1 MRITLIALLVIAILG
16 FVLYGRLGDKAADIA
31 ITVEEEP
38 VAAIASPL
46 PEYLMFDRSVS
57 KGDFIRTEDLKWANF
72 DPEKTSIPSYAMLR
86 TGQQLEDFDGALVM
100 NDADRGDFVNRRMFL
115 LPQESRFLASVL
127 EPGKRAIS
135 IEIGAV
141 TGNSGLVQPGDRVD
155 LILFTDLNDDVRA
168 DGKSGFIAK
177 TILEDMR
184 VIAIDRKIAYL
195 IPEEEEGS
203 PDAKSPSPKRST
215 ATLEVTP
222 RQAEII
228 TVAWRMGTL
237 SLSLRSNFERAARET
252 SPSTAGRAVRSH
264 DVVREFPAPKKNVE
278 IVEFIGTEQR
288 RKTAEADDRYYDRY
302 AQ

>member
-1 MRITLIALLVIAILG
+1 MRLPLIILLVIAILG
-16 FVLYGRLGDKAADIA
+16 FIFYGRLGDQ
-31 ITVEEEP
+31 VEE
-38 VAAIASPL
+38 VAAAVEEQPVVAMPPVL

-57 KGDFIRTEDLKWANF
+57 KGDFIRTEDISWARF
-72 DPEKTSIPSYAMLR
+72 DPGKTRIPPYAMLR
-86 TGQQLEDFDGALVM
+86 TDQQLEDFDGALVM
-100 NDADRGDFVNRRMFL
+100 VDASPGDFVNRRMFL

-155 LILFTDLNDDVRA
+155 LILFTDLNDDARSKE
-168 DGKSGFIAK
+168 KSGFIAK

-184 VIAIDRKIAYL
+184 VIAIDRKIAYFIL
-195 IPEEEEGS
+195 GREEG
-203 PDAKSPSPKRST
+203 PADAKLPPPKRST

-228 TVAWRMGTL
+228 TVARRMGTL
-237 SLSLRSNFERAARET
+237 SLSLRSNFERAANEI
-252 SPSTAGRAVRSH
+252 SPSTGGKAVRSH
-264 DVVREFPAPKKNVE
+264 DVIREFPAPKKNVE
-278 IVEFIGTEQR
+278 IVEFLGTEQR
-288 RKTAEADDRYYDRY
+288 RKTAEAEDRYYDGY